1 MGSRIAG
8 RLLDVGH
15 NVVVWNRTPSKANAL
30 VGRGASPVGSPAEA
44 AARVDYLITMIANPE
59 ALRAVYTRDHGVLAG
74 LASTTS
80 VIEMSTVGPSSIEW
94 LRSLLPL
101 DIALLDAPV
110 LGSIAQ
116 AEAGALTL
124 FVGGPEAAVTK
135 ATPLLASLGSII
147 HAGPLGA
154 GAAAKLVANASLFVA
169 VVGTGEAV
177 ALGRGLGLSDD
188 VLYEVSSSQSTLD
201 GIVDIQPQRKFLGPV
216 TVRPRTRLLPASE
229 WARPPQI
236 LR

>member
-30 VGRGASPVGSPAEA
+30 VGRGAAPVGSPAEA

-147 HAGPLGA
+147 TQAPSEQA
-154 GAAAKLVANASLFVA
+154 
-169 VVGTGEAV
+169 
-177 ALGRGLGLSDD
+177 RRP
-188 VLYEVSSSQSTLD
+188 SSS
-201 GIVDIQPQRKFLGPV
+201 
-216 TVRPRTRLLPASE
+216 RTRVSL
-229 WARPPQI
+229 
-236 LR
+236 